1 MASRKRSEGFAFFL
15 PVVGAMLVMPP
26 IVMLFDVDA
35 NVFGFPLIVAYMFAV
50 WLFLVV
56 ASLIL
61 TRGLPR
67 AGSDQAKLE
76 KKTVDKP

>member
-1 MASRKRSEGFAFFL
+1 MAGRKRSEGFAFFL

-26 IVMLFDVDA
+26 IVMLFDVDVS
-35 NVFGFPLIVAYMFAV
+35 VFGFPLIVAYMFFV

-56 ASLIL
+56 ASCVL

-67 AGSDQAKLE
+67 AETEVKKADTNAETKL
-76 KKTVDKP
+76 

>member
-35 NVFGFPLIVAYMFAV
+35 DVFGIPLIVAYMFAV

-56 ASLIL
+56 ASLVL

-67 AGSDQAKLE
+67 AGADQAELE
-76 KKTVDKP
+76 KKTVNKP

>member
-15 PVVGAMLVMPP
+15 PVLGAMLVLPP
-26 IVMLFDVDA
+26 IVMLFDV
-35 NVFGFPLIVAYMFAV
+35 NVSIFGIPLIVGYMFFV

-56 ASLIL
+56 ASYIL

-67 AGSDQAKLE
+67 AETEARKADLRA
-76 KKTVDKP
+76 DRKP